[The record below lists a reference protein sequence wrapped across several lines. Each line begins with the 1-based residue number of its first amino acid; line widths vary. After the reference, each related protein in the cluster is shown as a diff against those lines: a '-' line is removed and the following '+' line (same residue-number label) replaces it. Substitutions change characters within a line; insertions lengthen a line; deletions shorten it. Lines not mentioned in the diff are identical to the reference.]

1 MDTQNTPIHIHLWN
15 KDFWKLALANLLL
28 SISVYMM
35 IPMTGRYTAL
45 HEFSPMTRGL
55 IMGSTG
61 IGLFLFGPFVNY
73 LIQRYRRNQVC
84 LYAMTAVAI
93 IELLTMQVQSS
104 RLLTGQHLVY
114 SLIGLRILLGA
125 AFGLSQ
131 MVMVSTLV
139 IDLCES
145 LHRTEANYALSW
157 FGRFALSLGPLLVTM
172 LYNASVAPQWIYY
185 TAMAITFFSILL
197 VNRIKFPFKT
207 PEDDVHLTGTDRFFL
222 PRGKWLFLLL
232 TFITVIVG
240 ILLTLPLTPL
250 FFGMMM
256 AGFFL
261 SLLAEKFAFA
271 DANLRSET
279 VTGLLAIIAALLILL
294 SDDRLAVLFISP
306 ILFGFGIGIIG
317 SRLLLFFIKLTT
329 HCQRGTSQS
338 SFFLAWETGIA
349 VGLFIGCTF
358 LVGRPSTALL
368 SGVAIAI
375 VALILYNLFVHTW
388 YVEHKNR

>member
-1 MDTQNTPIHIHLWN
+1 
-15 KDFWKLALANLLL
+15 
-28 SISVYMM
+28 
-35 IPMTGRYTAL
+35 
-45 HEFSPMTRGL
+45 
-55 IMGSTG
+55 
-61 IGLFLFGPFVNY
+61 
-73 LIQRYRRNQVC
+73 
-84 LYAMTAVAI
+84 
-93 IELLTMQVQSS
+93 
-104 RLLTGQHLVY
+104 
-114 SLIGLRILLGA
+114 
-125 AFGLSQ
+125 
-131 MVMVSTLV
+131 
-139 IDLCES
+139 
-145 LHRTEANYALSW
+145 
-157 FGRFALSLGPLLVTM
+157 
-172 LYNASVAPQWIYY
+172 
-185 TAMAITFFSILL
+185 
-197 VNRIKFPFKT
+197 
-207 PEDDVHLTGTDRFFL
+207 
-222 PRGKWLFLLL
+222 
-232 TFITVIVG
+232 
-240 ILLTLPLTPL
+240 
-250 FFGMMM
+250 MMM

>member
-15 KDFWKLALANLLL
+15 KDFWMLALANLML

-35 IPMTGRYTAL
+35 IPLTERFTAL
-45 HEFSPMTRGL
+45 QDFSPLMRGL
-55 IMGSTG
+55 IMGATG
-61 IGLFLFGPFVNY
+61 VGLFVFGPFVNY
-73 LIQRYRRNQVC
+73 LIQIYRRNKVC
-84 LYAMTAVAI
+84 LSAMTAVVI
-93 IELLTMQVQSS
+93 IELLIMQVQSIS
-104 RLLTGQHLVY
+104 LLSGHYLAY
-114 SLIGLRILLGA
+114 SLITLRFLLGA
-125 AFGLSQ
+125 VFGLAQ

-139 IDLCES
+139 IDLCET
-145 LHRTEANYALSW
+145 LQRTEANYALSW
-157 FGRFALSLGPLLVTM
+157 FGRFALSLGPLLVSV
-172 LYNASVAPQWIYY
+172 LYNTPADPKWGFYA
-185 TAMAITFFSILL
+185 AMATSFLSILL
-197 VNRIKFPFKT
+197 VNQIKFPFKT
-207 PEDDVHLTGTDRFFL
+207 PDDDIRIMGLDRFFL

-317 SRLLLFFIKLTT
+317 SRFLLFFIKLTT

-349 VGLFIGCTF
+349 VGLFVGCAF
-358 LVGRPSTALL
+358 LVGKPSVALL
-368 SGVAIAI
+368 GGVAIAI

-388 YVEHKNR
+388 YVDHKNR